1 MPPHRQPQR
10 RRPPKQATPRRPR
23 AVKSR
28 PATADGEQSTAQTGD
43 RLQKVLALAG
53 VASRRE
59 CEELI
64 REGRVE
70 VDRKVV
76 TELGTRI
83 DPLQQE
89 IRVDG
94 ETLLRPRLTHF
105 AVNKP

>member
-1 MPPHRQPQR
+1 R
-10 RRPPKQATPRRPR
+10 RRPASKRRPP
-23 AVKSR
+23 AVGQKH
-28 PATADGEQSTAQTGD
+28 ATETGE

-64 REGRVE
+64 TEGRVE

-76 TELGTRI
+76 TELGTRV

-94 ETLLRPRLTHF
+94 ETLSRPQLSYF
-105 AVNKP
+105 AVNKPMDVVSTARDPA